1 MASPPPPRHDP
12 PPRALTARGRRA
24 AAGCAAVLLVSA
36 GVLTLLVA
44 SAWTPLVDLDREVV
58 DALHRSAVA
67 DPGATRASRILTD
80 WVWDPWT
87 VRLLLAAAVVVL
99 WVRRDRVAA
108 LWAAGAGV
116 LGAAVQQVLKALV
129 DRRRP
134 AFPDPVDTAHF
145 SAFPSGHAMTAAL
158 GCGLLVWLVRRWSPS
173 RRLLAA
179 AAAAAAVSIA
189 GVGLTRVYLGVHWP
203 SDVLAGWLLGLA
215 AAALAV
221 YGAERRTAPRRG

>member
-1 MASPPPPRHDP
+1 MSSPPPPRHDP
-12 PPRALTARGRRA
+12 PPRALTARGQRA
-24 AAGCAAVLLVSA
+24 AAGCAAVFLVSA

-44 SAWTPLVDLDREVV
+44 SAWTPLMDLDRGVV
-58 DALHRSAVA
+58 DTLHRSAVA
-67 DPGATRASRILTD
+67 DPGTTRASRILTD

-116 LGAAVQQVLKALV
+116 LGAAVQQALKAFV

-145 SAFPSGHAMTAAL
+145 AAFPSGHAMTAAL

-179 AAAAAAVSIA
+179 AAAAAAVSIVGA
-189 GVGLTRVYLGVHWP
+189 GLTRVHLGVHWP

-215 AAALAV
+215 AAGLAV
-221 YGAERRTAPRRG
+221 YGAERRTAPRSG

>member
-1 MASPPPPRHDP
+1 MASPPPPRHNP
-12 PPRALTARGRRA
+12 PPRALTMRGQRA

-44 SAWTPLVDLDREVV
+44 SAWTPLMDLDRGVV

-67 DPGATRASRILTD
+67 DPGTTRASRILTD

-99 WVRRDRVAA
+99 WVRQDRVAA
-108 LWAAGAGV
+108 LWVAGAGV
-116 LGAAVQQVLKALV
+116 LGAAVQQTLKALV

-145 SAFPSGHAMTAAL
+145 TAFPSGHAMTAAL
-158 GCGLLVWLVRRWSPS
+158 GCGLLVWLVHRWSPS
-173 RRLLAA
+173 RVLLAA
-179 AAAAAAVSIA
+179 VAAAAAVSIV

-221 YGAERRTAPRRG
+221 YGAERRTAPRSG

>member
-1 MASPPPPRHDP
+1 MASLPPPRHDP
-12 PPRALTARGRRA
+12 PPRALTARGQRA

-44 SAWTPLVDLDREVV
+44 SAWTPLMDLDRGVV

-158 GCGLLVWLVRRWSPS
+158 GCGLLVWLVRRWSLS
-173 RRLLAA
+173 RVLLAA
-179 AAAAAAVSIA
+179 VAAAAAVSIA

-221 YGAERRTAPRRG
+221 YGAERRTGPRSG